1 MPAFDPMT
9 HPLFLAL
16 SVALATLLS
25 EDAALFGAAALVASG
40 RWGLG
45 PAFAATSLGIALG
58 DLGLYGLG
66 LGAGRLVQGW
76 PWSRRWLGPQRL
88 AEGRRWLEAGGP
100 GLILACRFVPGARLT
115 CYTAAGAT
123 RCAFWPFAAAVVC
136 STLLWVGLVLGL
148 AQLGWAW
155 CVAGA
160 GVLVLL
166 WFLPRADAWTWR
178 ARWAALGRWRHAE
191 FWPGWLFYLPVG
203 FHYLRLTLRYG
214 HPLLPSLADPAI
226 PGGGLINESKDLI
239 YRSIPA
245 GAHRLKTRLFQPG
258 TTAQALTAWMKRSHL
273 GFPIVAKPDQ
283 GQRGSGVRL
292 LRRRA
297 DLEAYAGSAFP
308 YLLQEY
314 CGLGHESGVFYV
326 RRPGQAKGFIYSLTD
341 KRFPEVVGDGQRSLG
356 ALILAHPRLR
366 LQAKLFFARHRKRLD
381 EVLAKG
387 RRLRLAQAGNHS
399 QGTLFIDGQR
409 LAGEGLRRSLDRL
422 AKGMPDF
429 HIGRFDLRYGDAGEF
444 GRGRGYK
451 IIEVNAGGAEATHCY
466 DPALTLR
473 ERYRILFGQWDL
485 LFELGAAQREKGLK
499 PQSLWGLWRDIRA
512 YGALSSSHPMA
523 D

>member
-1 MPAFDPMT
+1 MLSFDPMT
-9 HPLFLAL
+9 HPLLLAL
-16 SVALATLLS
+16 SVALATLVS

-58 DLGLYGLG
+58 DLGLYGMG
-66 LGAGRLVQGW
+66 LGAGRLVQAW
-76 PWSRRWLGPQRL
+76 PWSRRWLGPERM

-100 GLILACRFVPGARLT
+100 GLILACRCIPGARLT
-115 CYTAAGAT
+115 CYSAAGAT

-155 CVAGA
+155 CAAGA
-160 GVLVLL
+160 LALLLL
-166 WFLPRADAWTWR
+166 WLVPRADAWTWR

-214 HPLLPSLADPAI
+214 HPLLPGLADPGI
-226 PGGGLINESKDLI
+226 PGGGLINESKDGI

-245 GAHRLKTRLFQPG
+245 GPARLKTRLFQPG
-258 TTAQALTAWMKRSHL
+258 TPAQALAAWMKRSKL

-292 LRRRA
+292 LRKRA
-297 DLEAYAGSAFP
+297 DLEAYARSAFP

-314 CGLGHESGVFYV
+314 CGLAHEAGVFYV
-326 RRPGQAKGFIYSLTD
+326 RRPGQARGFIYSLTD
-341 KRFPEVVGDGQRSLG
+341 KIFPEVIGDGHRSLG

-366 LQAKLFFARHRKRLD
+366 LQAQLFFSRHRGRLD
-381 EVLAKG
+381 EVLPKG

-399 QGTLFIDGQR
+399 QGTLFVDGQA
-409 LAGEGLRRSLDRL
+409 LAGAGLRQSLDRQ
-422 AKGMPDF
+422 AKGMPGF
-429 HIGRFDLRYGDAGEF
+429 HIGRFDLRYGDAKAF
-444 GRGRGYK
+444 GRGKGYK

-466 DPALTLR
+466 DPALSLAQ
-473 ERYRILFGQWDL
+473 RYGILFGQWDL
-485 LFELGAAQREKGLK
+485 LFELGAAQRARGLK
-499 PQSLWGLWRDIRA
+499 PQSLRAFWGDVRA
-512 YGALSSSHPMA
+512 YRALAKSHPIA